1 LRQCGDLAASTEKH
15 MTEEVKAAP
24 QPAAAAEAANSEDSA
39 DRRAARRSR
48 KAKPVSK
55 SDAVVALL
63 GRARG
68 ATIDEMMKVTGWQSH
83 SVRGFIAGTVKKKL
97 GHPISSEK
105 ADRGRVYRIAAEA
118 Q

>member
-1 LRQCGDLAASTEKH
+1 LRQCGDPAASTEKH
-15 MTEEVKAAP
+15 MTEEVNTAP
-24 QPAAAAEAANSEDSA
+24 QPAAPAAEAANSRDN
-39 DRRAARRSR
+39 RPARRPR

-63 GRARG
+63 ARARG

-97 GHPISSEK
+97 GHPVISEK

-118 Q
+118 